1 MLKLKPP
8 SLGKRRSRR
17 DAPIRKIPLE
27 DVQSIVTNSFDVVD
41 EELALGFEITDVQDE
56 VERRFGQ
63 EGIDGRAF
71 GLAQIEVQSTLF
83 VRERRQRRDQ

>member
-1 MLKLKPP
+1 MAPHNTTV
-8 SLGKRRSRR
+8 RRT
-17 DAPIRKIPLE
+17 P
-27 DVQSIVTNSFDVVD
+27 
-41 EELALGFEITDVQDE
+41 ITDVQDE

-83 VRERRQRRDQ
+83 VRERGQPVEISDLAGAQNIEATGFRRRHAVRLSG

>member
-1 MLKLKPP
+1 
-8 SLGKRRSRR
+8 
-17 DAPIRKIPLE
+17 
-27 DVQSIVTNSFDVVD
+27 
-41 EELALGFEITDVQDE
+41 VQDE

-83 VRERRQRRDQ
+83 VRERGQPVEISDLAGAQNIEATGFRRRHAVRLSG